1 MQKIKYQPQDIR
13 SISDFDPHKKRLL
26 NLLQTGIIS
35 NDMEESSDDTMKNL
49 TKKMKQHIVEEVH
62 DHKIYESTT
71 DKGRK
76 VWYTYVHDET
86 KPKNRRL
93 IKRSTYESL
102 CDALV
107 DYYSEVG
114 RMNLTMNELFDEWI
128 IFRRDE
134 TPAKAGTVRK
144 NVSDWN
150 KFCKCFT
157 VDRKQ
162 LGHYKVCDV
171 TTKLFYQ
178 YFRAL
183 TKDREHTRKAVSNI
197 RCLLSAMMA
206 YAVEKNIIQTN
217 PVREITLNQLTFK
230 PVQDKRN
237 DVFTAGEAQKLLIL
251 LKTVADDPYALAI
264 RLDFN
269 LFIRVGE
276 LTGLKWE
283 DVDLTKRTIY
293 ICHQITYEPELKDN
307 LTFSEKRMT
316 TEGYL
321 KGCTSQGYRH
331 EYLTDEAVEILKQA
345 KELNPDGEYVFM
357 PYGRPMIT
365 TTFNKRLK
373 KYCSEAGIPYH
384 SSHKIRF
391 YVASTAYNGEN
402 LTAISR
408 MMGHSNT
415 ATTLHYLRDT
425 IQDEDYS
432 GLFAKLGTKNI

>member
-1 MQKIKYQPQDIR
+1 MRKTEYDPQAIK
-13 SISDFDPHKKRLL
+13 SISAFDSHKKQLIA
-26 NLLQTGIIS
+26 LLQNDIIGH
-35 NDMEESSDDTMKNL
+35 NMEESSDDTMNNL
-49 TKKMKQHIVEEVH
+49 SKKMKQHIIEEVH

-71 DKGRK
+71 DNGRK

-93 IKRSTYESL
+93 MKRATYESL
-102 CDALV
+102 CDGLV
-107 DYYSEVG
+107 DYYREVG
-114 RMNLTMNELFDEWI
+114 RMNLTMNDLFNEWI
-128 IFRRDE
+128 LFRRDE

-144 NVSDWN
+144 NYSDWN
-150 KFCKCFT
+150 KFCKRFV

-162 LGHYKVCDV
+162 FGHYKVCDV
-171 TTKLFYQ
+171 TTKLLYK

-197 RCLLSAMMA
+197 RCLLSGMMA

-217 PVREITLNQLTFK
+217 PVREVSLNQLTFK
-230 PVQDKRN
+230 PVQDARDN
-237 DVFTAGEAQKLLIL
+237 VFTEDEAQKLLNH
-251 LKTVADDPYALAI
+251 LKTIDDDPYALAI

-283 DVDLTKRTIY
+283 DVDIDKRTIY
-293 ICHQITYEPELKDN
+293 ICHQVTYEPELNDN
-307 LTFSEKRMT
+307 LTFTEKRMT

-331 EYLTDEAVEILKQA
+331 EYLTDEAIEILKLA
-345 KELNPDGEYVFM
+345 RKLNPDGEYVFM
-357 PYGRPMIT
+357 NRNRPMIT

-373 KYCSEAGIPYH
+373 KYCSEAGIPYR

-391 YVASTAYNGEN
+391 YAASTAYNGEN

-432 GLFAKLGTKNI
+432 AIFANLGTKDV